1 MPGGR
6 ERLNYTETKET
17 PSRAAGQLVDF
28 EVRMRYGVPYQGSK
42 NKIAEWVVEHLPSG
56 HTLVDLFA
64 GGCAVTH
71 AALLAGRWDRYIAND
86 IGPAPDVFLNAVHG
100 RYADERRWISRED
113 FYQLKDA
120 DPYVSLCWSFGN
132 NRSNYL
138 YVEEVEPW
146 KRALHY
152 ARVLGDT
159 GPLREFGIN
168 SDGSAADVLAHHDEY
183 KEKYIRWWLGR
194 QRYAPAELDEQIK
207 NNKREVAAEE
217 EQLRAYL
224 LTGLKS
230 SGMTQAKVQIRL
242 GTQMAGHYFG
252 RSQWAFPTQEYYE
265 KMQAFMPALTEDYN
279 KIIGLYRLRQR
290 LQRLQ
295 RLQSL
300 ESLQSLQRLQR
311 LQSDYERVEV
321 PRGAVVYAD
330 PPYRGTAQ
338 DGYGDMF
345 DHERFD
351 TWLARVPYMVII
363 SEYICPAGCVEVA
376 NIKKRKLL
384 GAGNGSS
391 EGCERLF
398 VQERFEG
405 EYYERLGAGIQMSF
419 EDVSRVDT

>member
-194 QRYAPAELDEQIK
+194 QRYAPAELDELIK

-279 KIIGLYRLRQR
+279 KIIGLYRLR
-290 LQRLQ
+290 
-295 RLQSL
+295 
-300 ESLQSLQRLQR
+300 QRLQR